1 MTNLARINRM
11 PTPWVGFDPRPAL
24 VTTLPPVTQIQSGS
38 HLLLRLFQKDASCLG
53 TVLLNT
59 CESSS
64 TYAKVYPRS
73 KMGRPVVMK
82 KTLGN
87 MQNLHVG
94 TLWSKIQGLRVSNE
108 TLESK
113 GSRETKVTWYLS
125 PVVWPQANS
134 PLILHLSA
142 VTWGKLQLS
151 SKDWWEDEMRKYTSR
166 YLTVPGTWQVLHKVH
181 LNLNDSPLTFIF
193 PGCLL
198 FN

>member
-11 PTPWVGFDPRPAL
+11 PTPWVGFDPRPVL

-108 TLESK
+108 THRSLRGVGRQGDLVPVT
-113 GSRETKVTWYLS
+113 GSVTPGKFS
-125 PVVWPQANS
+125 INS
-134 PLILHLSA
+134 PSLCSNMGETPAFLKGL
-142 VTWGKLQLS
+142 VG
-151 SKDWWEDEMRKYTSR
+151 R
-166 YLTVPGTWQVLHKVH
+166 
-181 LNLNDSPLTFIF
+181 
-193 PGCLL
+193 
-198 FN
+198 